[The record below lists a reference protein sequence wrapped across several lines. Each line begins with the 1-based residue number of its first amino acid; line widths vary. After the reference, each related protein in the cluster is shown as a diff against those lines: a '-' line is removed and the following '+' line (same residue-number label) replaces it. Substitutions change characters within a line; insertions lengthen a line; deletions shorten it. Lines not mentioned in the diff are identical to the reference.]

1 MIIRR
6 KTYSEFGDRLK
17 NAVGMSGYMAVGG
30 ALLGLPLGFIS
41 WKVPLV
47 TASLCAALG
56 AHYGWKEA
64 YIELTKEEFE
74 SLENIYPV
82 TETLTKASLLEKSI
96 EKEVN
101 QLLNLYEKY
110 NIIDIADYSIPSL
123 FADKTIGRNDYKKL
137 KTTGK
142 MYLFDIRIKSGPSID
157 YYVYSNGQLKR
168 NNGKVVNSIQ
178 DIKGDL
184 IEMWKDAK
192 KKWFTR
198 TFGYSDSVP
207 DSMELTSEEIKKM
220 KIEIPKAFDV
230 VINKLMRS

>member
-1 MIIRR
+1 MYVVLIR
-6 KTYSEFGDRLK
+6 KTINIPKTLKIENSTKYKIKSTNSECD
-17 NAVGMSGYMAVGG
+17 NIENY
-30 ALLGLPLGFIS
+30 
-41 WKVPLV
+41 
-47 TASLCAALG
+47 
-56 AHYGWKEA
+56 
-64 YIELTKEEFE
+64 YI
-74 SLENIYPV
+74 I
-82 TETLTKASLLEKSI
+82 
-96 EKEVN
+96 KEVN

-192 KKWFTR
+192 KNWFTR